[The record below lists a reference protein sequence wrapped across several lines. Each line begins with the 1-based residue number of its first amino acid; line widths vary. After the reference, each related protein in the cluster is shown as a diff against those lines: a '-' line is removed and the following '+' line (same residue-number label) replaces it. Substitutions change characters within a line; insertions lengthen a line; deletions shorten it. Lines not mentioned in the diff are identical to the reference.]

1 MARGGATHKGKGAT
15 LEEPRAR
22 RTILARLRSI
32 EGHVRGVMEMVE
44 QDRYCIDVVRQTRAI
59 QAALDRVNRMVLEGH
74 LGHCVSRGLRS
85 QDAGQRA
92 RVIAELLDVFEAS

>member
-1 MARGGATHKGKGAT
+1 MRNHRVKGAT
-15 LEEPRAR
+15 KDEPKAR
-22 RTILARLRSI
+22 RTILARLKSV
-32 EGHVRGVMEMVE
+32 EGHVRGVIEMVAA
-44 QDRYCIDVVRQTRAI
+44 DRYCIDVVRQTRAI

-85 QDAGQRA
+85 QDAAERE

>member
-1 MARGGATHKGKGAT
+1 MTRTVRKGAT
-15 LEEPRAR
+15 SEQPKAR

-32 EGHVRGVMEMVE
+32 EGHVRGVIEMVE
-44 QDRYCIDVVRQTRAI
+44 GDRYCIDVVRQTRAI
-59 QAALDRVNRMVLEGH
+59 QAALGRVNRMVLEGH

-85 QDAGQRA
+85 SDGAERE